1 VDVMPTTIKAKRKGA
16 PRRASRGLSLKVAAR
31 EYIWLWDRRHG
42 MRVEEIASRSRCSV
56 NRVREGLQRARA
68 LEKGD
73 VEFGQGGA
81 GAFSAGAQ
89 QSLRL
94 IPMFPLGSY
103 TPQSTCAH
111 HGPIQAGSLFC
122 CMVCHHSGIDGHPAL
137 KRDPRTDPAP
147 ERKAA
152 PAPAKKKALETRK
165 VLRLR
170 KFASKHAISS

>member
-1 VDVMPTTIKAKRKGA
+1 MPATTKAKRKG
-16 PRRASRGLSLKVAAR
+16 PRRRLSRGLSLRVAAK
-31 EYIWLWDRRHG
+31 EYIWLWDNLHG
-42 MRVEEIASRSRCSV
+42 MSAEKIAARTGRSLRRVQL
-56 NRVREGLQRARA
+56 GLERA
-68 LEKGD
+68 LAQQQKGD
-73 VEFGQGGA
+73 FEESQRGA
-81 GAFSAGAQ
+81 GAYSAGAQ

-94 IPMFPLGSY
+94 IPIFPLSSY

-111 HGPIQAGSLFC
+111 HGPLAAGSLFC

-147 ERKAA
+147 ERKPA

-170 KFASKHAISS
+170 KFASKHASSI